1 MNKTGFYMNTKIT
14 FSDFIQTLETSP
26 TYPFSERQL
35 EKKKLT
41 LLFLISYYL
50 WLEQDESFYAFQEQ
64 NIVS

>member
-35 EKKKLT
+35 EEEETHTFISHLI
-41 LLFLISYYL
+41 LLM
-50 WLEQDESFYAFQEQ
+50 ARTR
-64 NIVS
+64 